1 MTFEQFIDEWKNSDR
16 CIEAHTS
23 GSTGLP
29 KMIFLDKEFVRASAI
44 RTNSFYGLSSESR
57 LHTCVSPDFIGGKM
71 MAVRAIECGGHLTWE
86 TPSNRPL
93 QALNSDET
101 IDLLA
106 IVPSQMV
113 HILDNIGMMPE
124 LRNIIIGGS
133 PIDKRLRNRIIES
146 ELSAYETYGMT
157 ETASHIALRKIK
169 QEYDWFATLPGISV
183 DLDERSCL
191 VINFTTGKRFVT
203 NDLASVRGNNEFRIE
218 GRYDYII
225 ISGGRKINPFDI
237 ESRISE
243 LISCPYVVTSIPD
256 EKWGNMVVLKIE
268 CGKGDIDEDK
278 LQDGL
283 QRELRSW
290 EMPKRIMIEAHLE
303 RTPNGKIKR

>member
-1 MTFEQFIDEWKNSDR
+1 M
-16 CIEAHTS
+16 
-23 GSTGLP
+23 
-29 KMIFLDKEFVRASAI
+29 
-44 RTNSFYGLSSESR
+44 
-57 LHTCVSPDFIGGKM
+57 
-71 MAVRAIECGGHLTWE
+71 
-86 TPSNRPL
+86 
-93 QALNSDET
+93 
-101 IDLLA
+101 
-106 IVPSQMV
+106 
-113 HILDNIGMMPE
+113 
-124 LRNIIIGGS
+124 
-133 PIDKRLRNRIIES
+133 
-146 ELSAYETYGMT
+146 
-157 ETASHIALRKIK
+157 
-169 QEYDWFATLPGISV
+169 PGISV

>member
-1 MTFEQFIDEWKNSDR
+1 
-16 CIEAHTS
+16 
-23 GSTGLP
+23 
-29 KMIFLDKEFVRASAI
+29 
-44 RTNSFYGLSSESR
+44 
-57 LHTCVSPDFIGGKM
+57 

>member
-1 MTFEQFIDEWKNSDR
+1 
-16 CIEAHTS
+16 
-23 GSTGLP
+23 
-29 KMIFLDKEFVRASAI
+29 
-44 RTNSFYGLSSESR
+44 
-57 LHTCVSPDFIGGKM
+57 
-71 MAVRAIECGGHLTWE
+71 
-86 TPSNRPL
+86 
-93 QALNSDET
+93 
-101 IDLLA
+101 
-106 IVPSQMV
+106 
-113 HILDNIGMMPE
+113 MMPE